1 MRFIA
6 TFQVNYRNILLEVKD
21 VTSSLDKF
29 DSFLYIGNLLR
40 QMQSNTRD
48 TPTDDFGGNLN
59 EIHGQFSAKFQEYPF
74 EANDVKLS
82 LEHCAYFWAFY
93 MQ

>member
-21 VTSSLDKF
+21 VISSLDKF
-29 DSFLYIGNLLR
+29 ASFLYIGKLLR

-48 TPTDDFGGNLN
+48 TPLMT
-59 EIHGQFSAKFQEYPF
+59 
-74 EANDVKLS
+74 
-82 LEHCAYFWAFY
+82 LEGL
-93 MQ
+93 